1 VKLRKRAATVPFF
14 TPIIAL
20 LLCLIISIIGLAYN
34 LWKINSQEDPE
45 PETKQTTIVDVSEY
59 DKNI

>member
-20 LLCLIISIIGLAYN
+20 ILCIILSIVGIFYGL
-34 LWKINSQEDPE
+34 WTEDE
-45 PETKQTTIVDVSEY
+45 NKTDDEHMEQIEQHQVNE
-59 DKNI
+59 